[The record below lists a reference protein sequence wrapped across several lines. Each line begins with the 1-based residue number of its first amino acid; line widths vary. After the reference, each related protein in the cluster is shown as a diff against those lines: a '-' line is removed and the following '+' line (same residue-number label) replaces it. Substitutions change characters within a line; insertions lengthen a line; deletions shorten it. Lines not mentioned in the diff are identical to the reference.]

1 MSQDSEAAAGRG
13 RKGRGPEAAPG
24 QVSVRV
30 TKQGAG
36 QVSTGEHRPFEG
48 DATWPAG
55 ALVELA
61 REAAEA
67 LEARGLVEIQ

>member
-1 MSQDSEAAAGRG
+1 MSQDSEAAAVRG
-13 RKGRGPEAAPG
+13 RRRVTQAAPG
-24 QVSVRV
+24 RVSVRV
-30 TKQGAG
+30 TRSGAG

-48 DATWPAG
+48 DATWPTG
-55 ALVELA
+55 ALFELG